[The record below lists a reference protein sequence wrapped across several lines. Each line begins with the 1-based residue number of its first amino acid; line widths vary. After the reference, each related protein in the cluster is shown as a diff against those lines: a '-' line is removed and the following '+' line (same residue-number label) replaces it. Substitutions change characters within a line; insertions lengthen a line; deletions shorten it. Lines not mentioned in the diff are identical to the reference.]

1 MLALPGDVTALGL
14 LVIGVVCWTAVVLVS
29 LHLQLRR

>member
-1 MLALPGDVTALGL
+1 VTALVL

-29 LHLQLRR
+29 LHFQLRR